1 MELFKLLLLIACSAV
16 LVLLVL
22 PAITVFFIF
31 RAREPQKFARRAEI
45 CVIIG
50 IVLAVLLTG
59 VILWDAVDLLLPDRT
74 PTMSAEPTTEVPE
87 TTEELLPTPS
97 ETESIEY
104 TQTIPPATVSVAEL
118 EGVWIAAAEPSI
130 PEDENYTLMTD
141 AGYYQFG
148 TDGSFT
154 YTQLLMAK
162 TSTWNQL
169 EERFHCSGTYTL
181 NGDILT
187 LHYTESSEESAEMQ
201 PVDYTEEVSMLVD
214 RTCTDMCIRTPDHP
228 KLGTLLFFRKGRAND
243 PVNSIIILLNGDL

>member
-31 RAREPQKFARRAEI
+31 RAREPQKFARRAKI

-97 ETESIEY
+97 ET
-104 TQTIPPATVSVAEL
+104 
-118 EGVWIAAAEPSI
+118 
-130 PEDENYTLMTD
+130 
-141 AGYYQFG
+141 
-148 TDGSFT
+148 
-154 YTQLLMAK
+154 
-162 TSTWNQL
+162 
-169 EERFHCSGTYTL
+169 
-181 NGDILT
+181 
-187 LHYTESSEESAEMQ
+187 
-201 PVDYTEEVSMLVD
+201 
-214 RTCTDMCIRTPDHP
+214 
-228 KLGTLLFFRKGRAND
+228 
-243 PVNSIIILLNGDL
+243 